1 MRRSVLSAAAALL
14 LLSMPDASA
23 FPVAHG
29 ARAESVREAGFVLA
43 PLAYLRF
50 CNRYKHECG
59 QDSSNEVVALDR
71 KSWSLIRAVNRAV
84 NRAVR
89 PKKDRGEDDWRLGR
103 RSGDCDDYAV
113 EKRHRLLRAGLPAS
127 ALSLTEAAVGG
138 VGHLVLTVRTDHG
151 AFVLDNLREAVVSF
165 HDVEYDIVKMQSIAR
180 PEYWVAVDTPGLE
193 QMASVEVRDLQV
205 R

>member
-1 MRRSVLSAAAALL
+1 MRRSALSAAAALL
-14 LLSMPDASA
+14 LLTMQDASA
-23 FPVAHG
+23 FPVSHG

-59 QDSSNEVVALDR
+59 QNSSNEVVALDG
-71 KSWSLIRAVNRAV
+71 KSWSVIRAVNRAV

-89 PKKDRGEDDWRLGR
+89 PKKDQGEDDWRLGR

-151 AFVLDNLREAVVSF
+151 DFVLDNLREAVLPWQRIGYRF
-165 HDVEYDIVKMQSIAR
+165 IKTQSAAN
-180 PEYWVAVDTPGLE
+180 PDFWVAIDDS
-193 QMASVEVRDLQV
+193 ASSMIVAEAELQN
-205 R
+205 